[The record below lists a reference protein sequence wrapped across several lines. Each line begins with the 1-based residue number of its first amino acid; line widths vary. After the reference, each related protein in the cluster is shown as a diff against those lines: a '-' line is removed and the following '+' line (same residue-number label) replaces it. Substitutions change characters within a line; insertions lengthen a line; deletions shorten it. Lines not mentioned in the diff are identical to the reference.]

1 MVVNMKNTCKG
12 LLGLEN
18 TLVIPEF
25 IENIFVV
32 LFFTILI

>member
-1 MVVNMKNTCKG
+1 MVVNMKKICKG
-12 LLGLEN
+12 LLGLEK

-25 IENIFVV
+25 IENIFIG